1 MNGSAGAGIFC
12 ASPELKLSIPLG
24 QYTSVFQAETYA
36 ISVCTEHWLTED
48 YHGKTID
55 ICSDSQAALNA
66 ISSVQFNSKL
76 VLECR
81 KLLMRL
87 AEKNSVSLIWV
98 PGHTDVQGNEFADE
112 LARNGSAIGWVEIL
126 YFIIFENACSLE

>member
-1 MNGSAGAGIFC
+1 LYLVSENYFAVSGIFC
-12 ASPELKLSIPLG
+12 ETPELKISIPSG

-36 ISVCTEHWLTED
+36 VSVYVKHCLMEG

-66 ISSVQFNSKL
+66 INSVKFNSKL

-81 KLLMRL
+81 KLVIRL
-87 AEKNSVSLIWV
+87 TE
-98 PGHTDVQGNEFADE
+98 
-112 LARNGSAIGWVEIL
+112 RNL
-126 YFIIFENACSLE
+126 H